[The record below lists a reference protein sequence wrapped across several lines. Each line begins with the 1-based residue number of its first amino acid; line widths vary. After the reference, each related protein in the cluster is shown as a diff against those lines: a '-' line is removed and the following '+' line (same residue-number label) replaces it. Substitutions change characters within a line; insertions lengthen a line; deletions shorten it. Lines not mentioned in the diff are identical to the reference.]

1 MYRIA
6 VDAMGGDRA
15 PDITV
20 AGSLEALRTFEDIRI
35 LLIGQEEKIRPLLA
49 EPSVP
54 ADRIEVIDAR
64 EMILNTESP
73 VMAVRRKTDSSMVK
87 GLQLVREG
95 QADAFVS
102 AGSTGALLVG
112 GILRVGRIEGVER
125 PALAAL
131 LPNVKGGLTLL
142 ADTGANVDCR
152 PQWLVQFAQMG
163 AAYAH
168 KVLGIE
174 RPTVSLLNIGEED
187 EKGNALTKAT
197 AELLRG
203 GSFGFDFIGNV
214 ESRAMFDG
222 LTDVIVSDGFHGN
235 LSIKAAEGMASV
247 IFSQLKGELTA
258 TRATKVG
265 ALLCR
270 KAFHRI
276 KKKLSAEEIGGAPL
290 LGVEGAVIKA
300 HGNSSAHAFFCALR
314 QARKMLEGHIRE
326 EIRGEIRSA
335 QAAAQAAAP
344 QEGANA

>member
-20 AGSLEALRTFEDIRI
+20 AGSLEALRAFDDIRI
-35 LLIGQEEKIRPLLA
+35 LLVGQEEKIRPLLA
-49 EPSVP
+49 EASDLSGRV
-54 ADRIEVIDAR
+54 EVVDAR
-64 EMILNTESP
+64 ETILNTESP
-73 VMAVRRKTDSSMVK
+73 VMAVRKKTDSSMVK

-112 GILRVGRIEGVER
+112 GILRVGRIAGVER
-125 PALAAL
+125 PALAAM
-131 LPNVKGGLTLL
+131 LPNAKGGITLL

-163 AAYAH
+163 SAYARR
-168 KVLGIE
+168 VLGIK
-174 RPTVSLLNIGEED
+174 RPRVGLLNIGEED
-187 EKGNALTKAT
+187 EKGNALTKGT
-197 AELLRG
+197 AELLRS
-203 GSFGFDFIGNV
+203 GSYSFDFVGNV

-222 LTDVIVSDGFHGN
+222 LADVIVADGFHGN

-247 IFSQLKGELTA
+247 LFTQLKNELTA
-258 TRATKVG
+258 TRATKIG

-270 KAFHRI
+270 KAFRRI

-290 LGVEGAVIKA
+290 LGVEGAVVKA

-314 QARKMLEGHIRE
+314 QTRKMLEGNMREEIRE
-326 EIRGEIRSA
+326 EIRKA
-335 QAAAQAAAP
+335 QGAAQP
-344 QEGANA
+344 EGGNT